1 MAARPHG
8 SQVTECSLVVAIP
21 AGGGAEEGKSFAV
34 QLSNAQGGAQLS
46 KRCRCIVTFSSD
58 DEVTEMTNKLL
69 TQLKDRMNIFK
80 VRTVMLIGSESH
92 EYGWTRVGDERRFT
106 TPAQSLYHNCNPCR
120 GLHAHRESEG
130 VVNDSR
136 GVFSVAH

>member
-80 VRTVMLIGSESH
+80 VQAG
-92 EYGWTRVGDERRFT
+92 GGGQPQRRRRHRQRHGLQLGET
-106 TPAQSLYHNCNPCR
+106 TPLPSLLAPDR
-120 GLHAHRESEG
+120 Q
-130 VVNDSR
+130 
-136 GVFSVAH
+136 